1 MCRDCQSRYLATA
14 QPRRSER
21 RFVLTADSLPG
32 TVKEFS
38 RTAASTNRTVGTRD
52 RKAGS
57 RCRTAPNADGM
68 AGNTRR
74 TAGLPRHGSAA
85 TCPTAGSIGQ
95 AQKPRHRT
103 GKSFYLTAELFY
115 HAVFRQKHADIAKT
129 ALFHHLGAPTG
140 QKAAFWDWSARQ
152 SRQRLEVR
160 THKLS
165 TLNQPPSTN

>member
-21 RFVLTADSLPG
+21 RFVLTADSLTG

-38 RTAASTNRTVGTRD
+38 RAAASTSRTVGTRD

-57 RCRTAPNADGM
+57 SCRTVPNADPAADTACHTEDAPDLTASLADGM

-115 HAVFRQKHADIAKT
+115 HAVFRQKHADIAKNRAFCGRFAWRPERSPT
-129 ALFHHLGAPTG
+129 PPAP
-140 QKAAFWDWSARQ
+140 
-152 SRQRLEVR
+152 L
-160 THKLS
+160 
-165 TLNQPPSTN
+165 P